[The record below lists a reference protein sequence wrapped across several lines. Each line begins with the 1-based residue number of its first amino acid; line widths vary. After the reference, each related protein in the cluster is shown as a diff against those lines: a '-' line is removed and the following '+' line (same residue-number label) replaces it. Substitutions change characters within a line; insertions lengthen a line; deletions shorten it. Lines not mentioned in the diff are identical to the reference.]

1 MNLYLEFVLLK
12 NLRKKEKNII
22 LKKFRIGSWIRIRAC
37 KSDPDPDKSRPDP
50 QHWAH
55 VLPPAG
61 LLLTLLLLEF
71 LASHSLDSSAGT
83 LEQSQGWRGS
93 ANLTH
98 RQGSLVR

>member
-12 NLRKKEKNII
+12 FKKERTKYY
-22 LKKFRIGSWIRIRAC
+22 LKKFRIGSWIRIRTS